1 MTHRRYYEDAYTHTF
16 SAHITAIRPLDNGKK
31 TALILDH
38 TFFYPTGG
46 GQPHDVGQIE
56 DSAVLEVT
64 SADDDDAVLHIIETV
79 PANWQPDMTVRCRVD
94 WLRRFDHMQQHTGQ
108 HILSQAFIQAA
119 GANTIGFH
127 LSDDTV
133 TIDLD
138 RPALDPD
145 SLAAAEALANQIV
158 QENRAVIA
166 KIAQPEDIGHIRS
179 RGLPDSM
186 PKGGLRLIEIVGFDT
201 TACGGTHVKHTGEIG
216 LIKIVRVEKRGE
228 KTRIEFC
235 CGQRA
240 LRDYQLKHQIA
251 ARLSAMLTCAITE
264 LPAAVE
270 RMQQSQ
276 HEALRAAKAAA
287 SRALDLEV
295 ALYAGKL
302 QDQQTPRIVTEVF
315 TDRSPDDARQ
325 LALRLVGLGGTIA
338 LFAAQS
344 QYTSLIFARSA
355 DLAHVDM
362 NALLKAQLKSL
373 HEGRGGGSPALAQG
387 VALADAHQ
395 LAAALSAA
403 AAEARALAAES

>member
-1 MTHRRYYEDAYTHTF
+1 MTYRRYYEDAYTHTF
-16 SAHITAIRPLDNGKK
+16 SARITAIEPFDNGKK
-31 TALILDH
+31 TAVILDH

-56 DSAVLEVT
+56 DSAVLEVAST
-64 SADDDDAVLHIIETV
+64 DDDEAILHIIETA
-79 PANWQPDMTVRCRVD
+79 PANWQPNMLVRCRVD

-166 KIAQPEDIGHIRS
+166 KIARPEDIGLIRS
-179 RGLPDSM
+179 RRPPDSI

-251 ARLSAMLTCAITE
+251 ARLSAMLTCGITE

-276 HEALRAAKAAA
+276 REALRAAKTAA
-287 SRALDLEV
+287 SRVLDLEV
-295 ALYAGKL
+295 EAYVNKL
-302 QDQQTPRIVTEVF
+302 QTQRMPRVIKEVF
-315 TDRSPDDARQ
+315 TDRSPDEVRQ
-325 LALRLVGLGGTIA
+325 LALRLVELGGTIA
-338 LFAAQS
+338 LFAVLGER
-344 QYTSLIFARSA
+344 TSFIFTRSA

-362 NALLKAQLKSL
+362 NALLKAQLASL
-373 HEGRGGGSPALAQG
+373 HEGRGGGSAALAQG
-387 VALADAHQ
+387 VALADAEQ
-395 LAAALSAA
+395 ISAALSAA
-403 AAEARALAAES
+403 EAEARALAAES